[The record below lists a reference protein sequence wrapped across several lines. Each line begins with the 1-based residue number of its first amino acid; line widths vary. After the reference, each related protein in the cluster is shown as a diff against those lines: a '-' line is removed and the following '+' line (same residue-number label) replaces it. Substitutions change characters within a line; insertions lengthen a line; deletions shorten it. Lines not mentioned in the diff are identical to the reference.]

1 LARHIAFAVLVTL
14 VASTTGIIIYRHIS
28 LRNTLETSARQ
39 FSSLIVMPL
48 SQSAVM
54 YGEFGFLEP
63 IEDRVTRF
71 LQLNQDVESLEIVRM
86 NRSVVISANR
96 EAVQTWLAWETSPTI
111 EDPHL
116 IEQIQSGSE
125 SAERVRVDGRTV
137 YRIVVPVDQAEPPL
151 GYSLVA
157 TFGYEN
163 LNRQLLRAVSLALV
177 ALVLGLIITNWV
189 SDRLARG
196 ITKNLDRLRDG
207 VQRIR
212 GGHLDERVEIESDD
226 EILELADAFND
237 MSAELEQNIERLRAA
252 NFELHTLD
260 QMKANLVA
268 NVSHELR
275 TPLTALK
282 GYLELLDDGVLG
294 ELSDEARQGVEV
306 CRNNVERLTVR
317 VEDLVGMSLIEQTWP
332 TEVSAR
338 PVDLTRLI
346 PAVSATFTTRIR
358 EKSLAYSF
366 DAPTDLPTVTGD
378 TEQLERVFLNL
389 LDNAVK
395 FTPSRGS
402 VAITIEECDHDGR
415 TGTLTRVTDSGIG
428 IPRRELVRIF
438 DRFHQVDPSIRR
450 RYGGM
455 GLGLSLVH
463 SIVESHRGLVWAE
476 SEVDQGAT
484 FLVWLP
490 CHAGDGGAAS
500 EDRSTV

>member
-1 LARHIAFAVLVTL
+1 LARHIAFAVVVTL
-14 VASTTGIIIYRHIS
+14 VASAAGIIIYRHIS
-28 LRNTLETSARQ
+28 MRDTLETSARQ

-48 SQSAVM
+48 IQSAVM
-54 YGEFGFLEP
+54 YGELGLSDP
-63 IEDRVTRF
+63 MEDRVERF
-71 LQLNQDVESLEIVRM
+71 LRLNQDVVSLEIVRL
-86 NRSVVISANR
+86 NRSMVISATR
-96 EAVQTWLAWETSPTI
+96 DEVKIWRAGETAPTVEDADLIDQIRAQT
-111 EDPHL
+111 
-116 IEQIQSGSE
+116 E
-125 SAERVRVDGRTV
+125 SAHRVKSDGRTV
-137 YRIVVPVDQAEPPL
+137 YRVVVPVIRAQPPL

-157 TFGYEN
+157 TFSYEN
-163 LNRQLLRAVSLALV
+163 LNRQLLRAVLLAL
-177 ALVLGLIITNWV
+177 AAFVLGLVITNWV
-189 SDRLARG
+189 SDGLARG

-212 GGHLDERVEIESDD
+212 AGHLDERVEVESDD
-226 EILELADAFND
+226 EIQELADAFND

-294 ELSDEARQGVEV
+294 KLSEEARQGVTV
-306 CRNNVERLTVR
+306 CRKNVERLTVR
-317 VEDLVGMSLIEQTWP
+317 VEDLVGMSMIEQAWP
-332 TEVSAR
+332 KEVSSR
-338 PVDLTRLI
+338 PVDLSRLI
-346 PAVSATFTTRIR
+346 PAISATFRTRIR
-358 EKSLAYSF
+358 EKSLRYTF
-366 DAPTDLPTVTGD
+366 DSPPDLPTVTGD
-378 TEQLERVFLNL
+378 NEQLERVILNL

-395 FTPSRGS
+395 FTPSKGA
-402 VAITIEECDHDGR
+402 VTIAVEECDHDGR
-415 TGTLTRVTDSGIG
+415 AGVLTRITDTGIG

-476 SEVDQGAT
+476 SEGDQGST

-490 CHAGDGGAAS
+490 CHAGDDGDAS
-500 EDRSTV
+500 EGRPPV